1 MKIST
6 YLTNATIAALH
17 ISCIPNA
24 FATNTFNEKLTMENV
39 NNAQLL
45 ETVDENASPY
55 AVLRAQILL
64 DRAHF
69 SPGEIDAR
77 YGSNMR
83 NAIAAFQLSKKIER
97 SGIIDIATWAELNK
111 DDLPVLSNYTITVDD
126 TIGPFVTIPSTMLE
140 KSKLKALA
148 YSSSTEQLSEK
159 FHISPKLL
167 QNLNVEKNLNSTGVV
182 IIIPNVLSPEPL
194 PVAEKVVVDR
204 SDASVSLLDAA
215 GNIIAR
221 FPASTGSQHDPLPTG
236 NWLIQG
242 IAKNPVYNYNPKL
255 FWDASAGSAKA
266 KIAPGPNNPV
276 GLVWIGLSKEHYG
289 IHGTPEPSKIAKTES
304 HGCIRLSNWDVLT
317 LAASVTPSMTA
328 ILQE

>member
-1 MKIST
+1 MKISA
-6 YLTNATIAALH
+6 YLTSITFAALH
-17 ISCIPNA
+17 VVYIPNA
-24 FATNTFNEKLTMENV
+24 CATNTVNDSLTMENV

-45 ETVDENASPY
+45 EMVDENASP
-55 AVLRAQILL
+55 ATILRAQILL

-77 YGSNMR
+77 YGRNMR
-83 NAIAAFQLSKKIER
+83 NAIIAYQQAKHVER
-97 SGIIDIATWAELNK
+97 SGVIDVATWSLLNK
-111 DDLPVLSNYTITVDD
+111 DDLPVLSNYTITSAD
-126 TIGPFVTIPSTMLE
+126 TAGPFVAIPSTMLA
-140 KSKLKALA
+140 KSKLTALA
-148 YSSSTEQLSEK
+148 YSSSIELLGEK
-159 FHISPKLL
+159 FHINPTLL
-167 QNLNVEKNLNSTGVV
+167 QQLNIAENLKRVGTV
-182 IIIPNVLSPEPL
+182 IIIPNVLSPEPI
-194 PVAEKVVVDR
+194 PAAEKIVVDR
-204 SDASVSLLDAA
+204 SDASVSLLDAS

-242 IAKNPVYNYNPKL
+242 IAKNPVFNYNPKL

-276 GLVWIGLSKEHYG
+276 GLVWIDLSKEHYG

-304 HGCIRLSNWDVLT
+304 HGCIRLSNWDVMT
-317 LAASVTPSMTA
+317 LSASVSTDMPA